1 MAELL
6 GWLQRRLALQW
17 LDAAPDAAVGAVG
30 AAGLAGVML
39 APPAVALIALDELVR
54 LGYLRGIQR
63 KLDAIEAEHP
73 ASAVFVDRL
82 RTLARGFQLDTLA
95 HLVQSALAATAAA
108 PAPASDRPS
117 VPTIVRS
124 HVR

>member
-1 MAELL
+1 
-6 GWLQRRLALQW
+6 
-17 LDAAPDAAVGAVG
+17 LDGGTAGAWG
-30 AAGLAGVML
+30 TAGLAGAMQT
-39 APPAVALIALDELVR
+39 PPVAALIALDELVR

-95 HLVQSALAATAAA
+95 HLVQSALAATEVAASLA
-108 PAPASDRPS
+108 ASSGSASDP
-117 VPTIVRS
+117 PLAPP